1 MMPSIGTLSLL
12 PTSGRLGLVVGAQ
25 AVGAPQ
31 DGRQLMALKI
41 KAVDGAG
48 GGKARPPEARPSET
62 RPADAQRQPVRPRA
76 APAPSPDRPPE
87 ASGQRPSVAP
97 GPDAG
102 RAAETRSYDRL
113 SSEERAV
120 VDRLRQRDSQV
131 RQEEEAHAAV
141 AGDLAGPIAYVYQR
155 GPDGRLY
162 AVGGSVPIKAQVL
175 SGDPEAAKRLGAR
188 IAAAA
193 HAATNP
199 SAADLAAANRAYRL
213 LAPDTVPDTPG
224 AQDPERAAHSA
235 GRIAI
240 RA

>member
-12 PTSGRLGLVVGAQ
+12 PASGRLGLVVGAQ

-41 KAVDGAG
+41 KAVDGADG
-48 GGKARPPEARPSET
+48 AEI
-62 RPADAQRQPVRPRA
+62 RPADAQRRPVRPHA
-76 APAPSPDRPPE
+76 APAPSSDRPPE
-87 ASGQRPSVAP
+87 ASGQRPSLAP

-113 SSEERAV
+113 GSEERAV

-213 LAPDTVPDTPG
+213 QAPDTVPDAPG
-224 AQDPERAAHSA
+224 VQDPERAPRSA
-235 GRIAI
+235 GGIAI
-240 RA
+240 GA